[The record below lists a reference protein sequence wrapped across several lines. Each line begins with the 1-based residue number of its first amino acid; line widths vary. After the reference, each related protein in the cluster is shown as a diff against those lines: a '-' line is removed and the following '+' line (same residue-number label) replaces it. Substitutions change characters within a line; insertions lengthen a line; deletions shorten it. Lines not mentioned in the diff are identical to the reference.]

1 MHDDPIFQD
10 AGHALHVSFLI
21 HSLPATQA
29 SPTAI
34 VINQLVKQNHVW
46 DELPPPQARRVNFRG
61 LSPLE
66 VRGQCAQVVGM
77 VEHHL
82 HPAERDAVKA
92 IYGRQV
98 IKAAGVRG
106 VAGYCEP
113 MLGHSPDCCL
123 YLAWHVFMEP
133 QQRKGVT
140 LAEIAEKFGASNEA
154 MQYGARLLRKSGQTF
169 HARALSLLAERFE
182 RGGLIPE
189 SSTA

>member
-1 MHDDPIFQD
+1 MQDQSIFQD

-34 VINQLVKQNHVW
+34 VIDQLVKQNHVW
-46 DELPPPQARRVNFRG
+46 DEIPPPQARRVNFRG

-66 VRGQCAQVVGM
+66 VRGQCAQVVAM

-98 IKAAGVRG
+98 IKATGVRG

-140 LAEIAEKFGASNEA
+140 LAEIAEKFGATHEA
-154 MQYGARLLRKSGQTF
+154 MRYGASLLRKSGKAF
-169 HARALSLLAERFE
+169 HDRALSSLTDRFE
-182 RGGLIPE
+182 RGGLIPNE
-189 SSTA
+189 QFA